1 MQTRHRSYWINI
13 FHKHGLE
20 SLLTFKSTSGGVGP
34 LNITFDN
41 DKIMLMNRFPILLS
55 ILILFIASCAGA
67 PAVDQSQAPAPAQPS
82 GSVLFQDDF
91 AQPTT
96 GWDRLLVTEG
106 VMDYYSG
113 GYRMLVNSLQTNFW
127 ATPRR
132 NFIDVRVEVDTG
144 KLAGPD
150 ENRIGVLCRHSEGD
164 YYFFIITSDG
174 YYGMGLF
181 KDGLATLLGQAEM
194 LPSANINQGLAV
206 NHLRADC
213 TGSTLTFF
221 VNGTQLAQVQDATLA
236 TGDVGVIA
244 GTFGAPG
251 VDILFD
257 NFVVLQP

>member
-1 MQTRHRSYWINI
+1 MNRP
-13 FHKHGLE
+13 L
-20 SLLTFKSTSGGVGP
+20 SLLFAA
-34 LNITFDN
+34 
-41 DKIMLMNRFPILLS
+41 MLLLT
-55 ILILFIASCAGA
+55 ACAGA
-67 PAVDQSQAPAPAQPS
+67 PTTQAQQAPVAAQPS

-113 GYRMLVNSLQTNFW
+113 GYRMLVNALQTNFW

-132 NFIDVRVEVDTG
+132 NFTDVRVEVDTG
-144 KLAGPD
+144 KMAGPD
-150 ENRIGVLCRHSEGD
+150 ENRIGVLCRYNGKD

-174 YYGMGLF
+174 FYGMGLY
-181 KDGLATLLGQAEM
+181 KDGQATLLGQSEM
-194 LPSANINQGLAV
+194 LASANINKGVAV

-221 VNGTQLAQVQDATLA
+221 VNGFQVAQAQDATLPS
-236 TGDVGVIA
+236 GDIGLIA
-244 GTFGAPG
+244 GTFGEPG
-251 VDILFD
+251 VDVIFD

>member
-1 MQTRHRSYWINI
+1 MLKLPGSYWLNI
-13 FHKHGLE
+13 F
-20 SLLTFKSTSGGVGP
+20 
-34 LNITFDN
+34 D
-41 DKIMLMNRFPILLS
+41 DKITLMNRSLSLLFVS
-55 ILILFIASCAGA
+55 MFLLAACGGA
-67 PAVDQSQAPAPAQPS
+67 PASQTQIPAAALPS

-113 GYRMLVNSLQTNFW
+113 GYRVLVNALQTNFW

-132 NFIDVRVEVDTG
+132 SFTDVRVEVDTG

-150 ENRIGVLCRHSEGD
+150 ENRIGILCRYNGKD

-174 YYGMGLF
+174 FYGMGLF
-181 KDGLATLLGQAEM
+181 KDNQATLLGQSEM
-194 LPSANINQGLAV
+194 LSSPNINKGIAV

-213 TGSTLTFF
+213 TGSTLTFY
-221 VNGTQLAQVQDATLA
+221 VNGFQVAQVQDVTLQS
-236 TGDVGVIA
+236 GDIGLLA
-244 GTFGAPG
+244 GTFGEPG
-251 VDILFD
+251 VDVIFD

>member
-1 MQTRHRSYWINI
+1 
-13 FHKHGLE
+13 
-20 SLLTFKSTSGGVGP
+20 
-34 LNITFDN
+34 
-41 DKIMLMNRFPILLS
+41 MNRFSS
-55 ILILFIASCAGA
+55 IALAILFLLAACSGA
-67 PAVDQSQAPAPAQPS
+67 PAADQSQAPAPTQPS

-132 NFIDVRVEVDTG
+132 NFTDARVEVDTG

-150 ENRIGVLCRHSEGD
+150 ENRIGVLCRYSDGD
-164 YYFFIITSDG
+164 YYFFIVTSDG

-181 KDGLATLLGQAEM
+181 KDGQAALLGQSEM
-194 LPSANINQGLAV
+194 LPSASINKGLAI

-213 TGSTLTFF
+213 AGDTLAFF
-221 VNGTQLAQVQDATLA
+221 VNGSQIAQVQDAALTS
-236 TGDVGVIA
+236 GDVGIIA
-244 GTFGAPG
+244 GSFGAPG
-251 VDILFD
+251 VDVIFD